1 LGWEVNA
8 SVMCNPVPSIKRT
21 LLMALFC
28 LVSSCVCAQDLT
40 PPIPE
45 RLVIHSAVLAE
56 DRVVFVR
63 LPQSYAEGKKR
74 YPVLYL
80 TDGDSY
86 INEIGVVID
95 FLASNDRMP
104 ELIVVGI
111 THSDRY
117 RDLTPTRA
125 DITKRDGTIVFRV
138 PTSGGA
144 SDFLKFLDSELVPFV
159 EKRYRTEPF
168 RILVGHSLGGLF
180 ALDVF
185 LTKPNV
191 FQGYISAS
199 PTLEWDNEIILARTK
214 DFLAARKQL
223 KATIFFAYSD
233 EGTVVPRFKED
244 FDELRRIFG
253 ANSTAG
259 LEWDSDVMTD
269 EDHGSGVLRAHYAG
283 LRRIF
288 AGWQMPK
295 ESATQLPSGGVSGI
309 EEHYAGLS
317 RRFGYTISSEHAI
330 ADLGYQLL
338 AMQKP
343 KEALAAF
350 QRNIALYPNSANAY
364 NSLADGYE
372 AAGQTEMAKQNVRK
386 AIELATKDNNPQL
399 AELKKHL
406 SLLNS
411 AHTE

>member
-1 LGWEVNA
+1 
-8 SVMCNPVPSIKRT
+8 
-21 LLMALFC
+21 
-28 LVSSCVCAQDLT
+28 
-40 PPIPE
+40 
-45 RLVIHSAVLAE
+45 
-56 DRVVFVR
+56 VFVR
-63 LPQSYAEGKKR
+63 SPRSYAQGNTS

-86 INEIGVVID
+86 INEIGAVID

-144 SDFLKFLDSELVPFV
+144 DNFLKFLDTELVPFV

-168 RILVGHSLGGLF
+168 RVLVGHSLGGLF
-180 ALDVF
+180 ALDA
-185 LTKPNV
+185 LITKPNI
-191 FQGYISAS
+191 FQAYISVS
-199 PTLEWDNEIILARTK
+199 PTLEWDNEVILARTR
-214 DFLAARKQL
+214 DFLASRKQL
-223 KATIFFAYSD
+223 KATIFFSNSD

-253 ANSTAG
+253 ANAIDG
-259 LEWDSDVMTD
+259 LEWDSDEMTD
-269 EDHGSGVLRAHYAG
+269 EDHDSGVLRAHYAG
-283 LRRIF
+283 LRRVF

-295 ESATQLPSGGVSGI
+295 ERATQLPAGGVSGI
-309 EEHYAGLS
+309 EDHYASLS
-317 RRFGYTISSEHAI
+317 HRFGYTISSEHAI
-330 ADLGYQLL
+330 NDLGYQLL
-338 AMQKP
+338 ATQKP

-350 QRNIALYPNSANAY
+350 QRNVELHPNSANAY
-364 NSLADGYE
+364 NSLADCYE
-372 AAGQTEMAKQNVRK
+372 ASGQTELAKQNVRR
-386 AIELATKDNNPQL
+386 AIELASKDNSPQL
-399 AELKKHL
+399 TELKKHL

-411 AHTE
+411 GHTE

>member
-1 LGWEVNA
+1 MKGECLSDMQLA
-8 SVMCNPVPSIKRT
+8 PPTKRA
-21 LLMALFC
+21 LLLTVFFF
-28 LVSSCVCAQDLT
+28 LVSSCFCAQDLT

-45 RLVIHSAVLAE
+45 RLVIHSAVLGE

-63 LPQSYAEGKKR
+63 SPRRYSEGNTGH
-74 YPVLYL
+74 PVLYL
-80 TDGDSY
+80 TDGDSD
-86 INEIGVVID
+86 INEIGAVMD

-111 THSDRY
+111 MHTDRY

-144 SDFLKFLDSELVPFV
+144 DNFLKFLDTELIPFV

-168 RILVGHSLGGLF
+168 RVLVGHSLGGLF
-180 ALDVF
+180 ALDA
-185 LTKPNV
+185 LITKPYI
-191 FQGYISAS
+191 FQGYICIS
-199 PTLEWDNEIILARTK
+199 PTLEWDNEVILARTR
-214 DFLAARKQL
+214 DFLASRKHL
-223 KATIFFAYSD
+223 KATIFFSDSD

-253 ANSTAG
+253 TNAIAG

-269 EDHGSGVLRAHYAG
+269 EDHDSGVLRAHYAG

-295 ESATQLPSGGVSGI
+295 ERATQLPAGGVSGI
-309 EEHYAGLS
+309 EEHYASLS
-317 RRFGYTISSEHAI
+317 HRFGYTISSEHAI
-330 ADLGYQLL
+330 NDLGYQLL
-338 AMQKP
+338 ATQKL
-343 KEALAAF
+343 KEALATF
-350 QRNIALYPNSANAY
+350 QRNVELHPESANAY
-364 NSLADGYE
+364 NSLADCYE
-372 AAGQTEMAKQNVRK
+372 ASGLTELAKQNVRK
-386 AIELATKDNNPQL
+386 AIELASQNNSPQL
-399 AELKKHL
+399 TELKKHL

-411 AHTE
+411 GHTE